1 MLDIASAVAAMCA
14 LYAAAEAAD
23 RSGRIP
29 DTADQLI
36 TSARAYRDRI
46 RDRIDQVIPNGY
58 EAAAYNLI
66 PDLVDAAREQQRLI
80 IARESLTLALH
91 WDDTIA
97 EGPLRELNDRI
108 AHATVVYGDR
118 YAKLCKLFPQGVKV

>member
-29 DTADQLI
+29 DTVDVLT
-36 TSARAYRDRI
+36 TSARGYRDRI
-46 RDRIDQVIPNGY
+46 RARIDQVVPTGY

-66 PDLVDAAREQQRLI
+66 PELVDAAREQQRLI

-97 EGPLRELNDRI
+97 EVRRELNERI
-108 AHATVVYGDR
+108 THATGVYGDR
-118 YAKLCKLFPQGVKV
+118 YAKLCKLFPEGTNV